1 MYFLNFPV
9 EEMLL
14 TTEKGFDV
22 PYYRFYQEAAA
33 QVLEQ
38 RHIRRASPYVGLTL
52 HPGEAA
58 DYAVLVNYTD
68 REQKPEVAT
77 DAYYSGIKALRGS
90 ADSIPA
96 YETVILELK
105 KRS

>member
-1 MYFLNFPV
+1 
-9 EEMLL
+9 MLL

-33 QVLEQ
+33 QALAK

-52 HPGEAA
+52 HPGEAV

-68 REQKPEVAT
+68 REQKPEVAA
-77 DAYYSGIKALRGS
+77 DEEYYSEVKALRGS
-90 ADSIPA
+90 VESIPA

>member
-1 MYFLNFPV
+1 M
-9 EEMLL
+9 
-14 TTEKGFDV
+14 
-22 PYYRFYQEAAA
+22 
-33 QVLEQ
+33 LEQ

-68 REQKPEVAT
+68 REQKPEVAA
-77 DAYYSGIKALRGS
+77 DEEYYSEVKALRGS
-90 ADSIPA
+90 VESIPA